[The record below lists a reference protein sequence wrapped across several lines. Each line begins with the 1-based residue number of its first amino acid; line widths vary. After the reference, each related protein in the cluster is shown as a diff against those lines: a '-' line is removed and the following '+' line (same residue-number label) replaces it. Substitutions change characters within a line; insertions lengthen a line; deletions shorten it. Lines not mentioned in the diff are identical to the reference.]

1 MKRNQQLEHTALRL
15 AFGIVYLWF
24 GILKFF
30 PQASPAESLA
40 KDTIDHLFL
49 SFFPQN
55 ISILLLAGWE
65 TLIGLGMFLNKKM
78 RIVIGAALVHMFFTF
93 SPLFIFPELS
103 FTRPPFEFSIV
114 GQYIVKNLVFVAGL
128 FILYPKKQETAG

>member
-30 PQASPAESLA
+30 PQVSPAESLA

-55 ISILLLAGWE
+55 ISIILLAGWE
-65 TLIGLGMFLNKKM
+65 TLIGLGMFINKKM
-78 RIVIGAALVHMFFTF
+78 KIVVGAALVHMFFTF
-93 SPLFIFPELS
+93 SPLFMFPELS
-103 FTRPPFEFSIV
+103 FAEPPFQFTLV